1 MVREVCADQI
11 KEVVRDLFLKA
22 NYEIGDDISRTVE
35 QALKNE
41 ESPIGCQVLRDIA
54 NNNRIAAARIPEW
67 PLFSRRSARMCTSP
81 AVIMRK
87 PSTKA

>member
-54 NNNRIAAARIPEW
+54 NNNRIAAAE
-67 PLFSRRSARMCTSP
+67 RMAICQDTGM
-81 AVIMRK
+81 AFVFAQVGQDVHI
-87 PSTKA
+87 TGGH

>member
-35 QALKNE
+35 QALKKRGVAHRL
-41 ESPIGCQVLRDIA
+41 S
-54 NNNRIAAARIPEW
+54 
-67 PLFSRRSARMCTSP
+67 SP
-81 AVIMRK
+81 A
-87 PSTKA
+87 

>member
-11 KEVVRDLFLKA
+11 KKVVRDLFLKA

-54 NNNRIAAARIPEW
+54 NNNRIAAAERMAICPGYRNGLYFCSGRPECAHH
-67 PLFSRRSARMCTSP
+67 RRSL
-81 AVIMRK
+81 
-87 PSTKA
+87 

>member
-41 ESPIGCQVLRDIA
+41 ESPI
-54 NNNRIAAARIPEW
+54 
-67 PLFSRRSARMCTSP
+67 S
-81 AVIMRK
+81 
-87 PSTKA
+87 